1 MGQNNFLK
9 IFSILAWAVFAA
21 VSCWATS
28 ESLFLSFS
36 GGAAYP
42 KIIFWIIVVGFYV
55 LTSIGTKW
63 VVEGVSGADVDNKKA
78 KLFGGLIIIAF
89 FWIAISMPTNAHTFL
104 YKKAAKSVAQKEVIY
119 LQGQLQMVSDIE
131 TFTHSLRSDF
141 DARMA
146 EVDQLTQSLT
156 EEIRHP
162 DRPGFDTKSE
172 KILQDIET
180 ILGVKIGTI
189 VRKKPLNSSE
199 REINRCT
206 QYYTNAIRDHK
217 EIAENNAANAWA
229 RLIKDFENKVK
240 DAKKSEKYLAAVYKA
255 LNDEDVAQE
264 EVLKEA
270 RKQINSAYDILD
282 KNAPDGA
289 VSSRDKYVNVEKNMP
304 SSRLINVV
312 EVVWKDY
319 LHGDLQTKYD
329 MQELKG
335 MIYYVLLS
343 ILVDFAAFL
352 FFNIG
357 FKKEDY

>member
-1 MGQNNFLK
+1 MGHNNFLK
-9 IFSILAWAVFAA
+9 IFSIVAWAVFAA

-42 KIIFWIIVVGFYV
+42 KIIFWIIVVGFFV

-63 VVEGVSGADVDNKKA
+63 VVEGLSGSYVENKNA
-78 KLFGGLIIIAF
+78 KLFGGLIIVVF
-89 FWIAISMPTNAHTFL
+89 FWFAVSMPTNAHTFL
-104 YKKAAKSVAQKEVIY
+104 YKKAAKSVAQKEVVY
-119 LQGQLQMVSDIE
+119 LQGQLQTVSDKS
-131 TFTHSLRSDF
+131 TFVQSLRSEF
-141 DARMA
+141 DARMK
-146 EVDQLTQSLT
+146 EVDHLT
-156 EEIRHP
+156 ESLMDEIQHP
-162 DRPGFDTKSE
+162 DRPGFDVKAE
-172 KILQDIET
+172 NILQKIET
-180 ILGVKIGTI
+180 GLGIKIGTI
-189 VRKKPLNSSE
+189 VQKKPLNNSE
-199 REINRCT
+199 TEINRCT
-206 QYYTNAIRDHK
+206 KYYRNAISEHK
-217 EIAENNAANAWA
+217 RIAEENAMIAWKRA
-229 RLIKDFENKVK
+229 INDFENKVK
-240 DAKKSEKYLAAVYKA
+240 DAKKSEKYLGAVYKA

-264 EVLKEA
+264 DVLKEA

-282 KNAPDGA
+282 KNSPDGA

-335 MIYYVLLS
+335 MIYYILLS

-352 FFNIG
+352 FFNIA